1 MVNIETAKK
10 LIDNFEL
17 SEAKSCLE
25 ELISQNIE
33 KDEAFY
39 LLGNISRRE
48 GNFAQAINYYG
59 KALEE
64 NPENKA
70 AESGIEMLNEILAYR
85 NTDLLNP

>member
-1 MVNIETAKK
+1 VVNIETAKK